1 MLDIVKK
8 QKKKQK
14 KKTETHDSRIEPS
27 LRISRDT
34 TENVTSNLIRDSWL
48 LGANLVQSLNGQY
61 YSFHFYSDEMAI

>member
-1 MLDIVKK
+1 MLDIAKNRK
-8 QKKKQK
+8 EKKKE
-14 KKTETHDSRIEPS
+14 TETHGSRIELS

-34 TENVTSNLIRDSWL
+34 TENVTSNLIRGSWL